1 MSADSKK
8 IYEVGYGKPPKA
20 TQFPKGKSGNPTGK
34 PKRVAP
40 EFDPGKVLQAID
52 NEEII
57 LPIDGK
63 RKRMT
68 RAEIQLRQ
76 LFKTAI
82 KGDLAAVRLIVTM
95 ASEKE
100 ASGLGSKYSLECIG
114 ETEATKR
121 FGHNWEKRV
130 EEYNARVRGWK

>member
-1 MSADSKK
+1 MSDNKK
-8 IYEVGYGKPPKA
+8 QDYEVGYGKPPK
-20 TQFPKGKSGNPTGK
+20 TSQFQKGKSGNPSGK
-34 PKRVAP
+34 PRKVAP

-52 NEEII
+52 NEELI

-76 LFKTAI
+76 LFKAAI
-82 KGDLAAVRLIVTM
+82 KGDLAAMRLIVTM
-95 ASEKE
+95 ASEQE
-100 ASGLGSKYSLECIG
+100 ASGLGSKYSLECIS
-114 ETEATKR
+114 ETDAAKR
-121 FGHNWEKRV
+121 FGRNWERRV